1 MRTIA
6 LVVMLCMLAAAAP
19 QSKDPADQVNPLIG
33 TAGDGQT
40 FPAAGTPFGMTQWT
54 PQTRDGEAKCIAPY
68 YEKDTRI
75 QGFRGSHF
83 PSGSCTQ
90 EYGSVT
96 VMALAG
102 DLKLGAAE
110 RASGFQRS
118 SEKARPYRYDVTL
131 DDSGITASVAASSR
145 AGILRFRFTKAG
157 QAWILVQA
165 NSRRGEGQVRID
177 AARRE
182 ISGFNPVHRLY
193 AGAGKPAGF
202 SGYFVARFDRPI
214 GNFGVW
220 SGGEKR
226 DGATEQDGTAGCA
239 GCLYRVY
246 GQGRHGRAG
255 EGRHVVYEY
264 RRGAAQPG
272 RRDTGLGSR
281 TDCRRGTPRME
292 RCAVADRDQ
301 RAFGG
306 PAANLLHGPLPRLPH
321 AANAERRL
329 RNLSGIRGRGA
340 HRDGARIHLLLRFF
354 AVGHVPL
361 PAPAADHH
369 RPGTHARHGA
379 IADRERHG
387 GRDGSRCTRPG
398 TATPRR

>member
-202 SGYFVARFDRPI
+202 SGYFVARFDRPDRQLRRVERR
-214 GNFGVW
+214 G
-220 SGGEKR
+220 KAPR
-226 DGATEQDGTAGCA
+226 RHGTGRYAGCA

-246 GQGRHGRAG
+246 GQGRHSGAG
-255 EGRHVVYEY
+255 EGRHIVYEY

-292 RCAVADRDQ
+292 RCAVADRDP

-306 PAANLLHGPLPRLPH
+306 PAANLLHGALPRLPH
-321 AANAERRL
+321 TANVERRL

-361 PAPAADHH
+361 PAPAAHHH

-379 IADRERHG
+379 IARSRKAWRG
-387 GRDGSRCTRPG
+387 DGYRCIRPG